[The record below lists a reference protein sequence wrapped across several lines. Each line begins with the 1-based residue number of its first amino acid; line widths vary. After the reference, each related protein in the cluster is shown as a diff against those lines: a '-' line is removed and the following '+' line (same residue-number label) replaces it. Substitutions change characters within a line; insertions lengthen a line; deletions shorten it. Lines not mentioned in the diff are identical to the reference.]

1 MPAEPKHPADEEL
14 LEKTKMSFSE
24 HLEELRTALF
34 KCLAAWMVGTL
45 FGLLVGWS
53 VVDYVQTPLREALDT
68 FYRGQA
74 EQAVVERLEQQ
85 AADGKPTPEDIPSA
99 AAEIADEGLV
109 PEDLFIDPA
118 ELAKAL
124 PPGALT
130 VQPGPKQPGDAK
142 TTFPTTREGLV
153 HLRLYRTIEQD
164 PRLNVISLS
173 GQEPFMIYMKASLV
187 VGAMI
192 ASPFIFYYL
201 WNFVAAGL
209 YKRERNM
216 VYLYLPMSLGL
227 FFSGAALA
235 FFVAFDYVLDFLFWF
250 NAKMGIAPTPRISDW
265 MSFVLILPLGFGIS
279 FQLPLVMVALER
291 VGIFTIQSYLSS
303 WRIAVVVIFT
313 ISMLLTPADPG
324 SMLLMALPLTVLY
337 FFGIWLCK
345 KLPRGNPG
353 ERGRKSPI

>member
-1 MPAEPKHPADEEL
+1 MPADPKHSADEEL

-45 FGLLVGWS
+45 FGFAVGWQ

-74 EQAVVERLEQQ
+74 EQAVVNRLEEQQ
-85 AADGKPTPEDIPSA
+85 AAGDAVPDDIPTA
-99 AAEIADEGLV
+99 AAEMADEGLV
-109 PEDLFIDPA
+109 PEDLYVDPA
-118 ELAKAL
+118 ELSKSLGIEKPTAD
-124 PPGALT
+124 
-130 VQPGPKQPGDAK
+130 PKP
-142 TTFPTTREGLV
+142 FPTTRENLIR
-153 HLRLYRTIEQD
+153 LRLYRTIETD

-173 GQEPFMIYMKASLV
+173 GQEPFMIYMKASVV
-187 VGAMI
+187 VGAML

-227 FFSGAALA
+227 FFAGAALA

-250 NAKMGIAPTPRISDW
+250 NAQMGIAPTPRISDW
-265 MSFVLILPLGFGIS
+265 MSFVLFLPLGFGIS

-291 VGIFTIQSYLSS
+291 VGIFTIESYRSS

-345 KLPRGNPG
+345 KLPRGGTPQ
-353 ERGRKSPI
+353 